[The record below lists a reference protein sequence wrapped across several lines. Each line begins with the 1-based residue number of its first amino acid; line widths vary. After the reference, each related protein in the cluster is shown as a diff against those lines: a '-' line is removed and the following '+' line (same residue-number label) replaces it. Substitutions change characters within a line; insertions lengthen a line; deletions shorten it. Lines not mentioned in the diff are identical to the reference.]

1 MLKRGPRKAST
12 MGVVVDS
19 QLPHLVGM
27 DDDILSTGVIIY
39 HLRVG
44 FTTLF
49 LYLNVYKLVIKT
61 PKTCFTIYSFT

>member
-44 FTTLF
+44 SITSF
-49 LYLNVYKLVIKT
+49 IACIQ
-61 PKTCFTIYSFT
+61 TCNKNTENMFYNL

>member
-44 FTTLF
+44 FIAYPF
-49 LYLNVYKLVIKT
+49 V
-61 PKTCFTIYSFT
+61 